1 MGGLEPRRKRPP
13 GPVLRLSPAGAGLEL
28 LCLGA
33 HSDDLEL
40 GCSGTILRLL
50 DELQID
56 RVTWVVLSGDTDRAV
71 EAERSCQRL
80 LDGRCET
87 EIHLQQFRDGFFP
100 YTAAPI
106 KEFFE
111 SLKAST
117 RPDLILTHYRED
129 RHQDHRLTSE
139 LTYNTFRDHLIL
151 EYEVMKKD
159 GDLGQPNTYVPL
171 DEATA
176 QRKVQLLMEGFG
188 SQRDKTWF
196 SEDAFLGLM
205 RLRGIEAGAPSGYAE
220 AFYGRKILI

>member
-1 MGGLEPRRKRPP
+1 M
-13 GPVLRLSPAGAGLEL
+13 LRLSPAAAGLEL

-33 HSDDLEL
+33 HSDDLEI
-40 GCSGTILRLL
+40 GCAGTVLRLL
-50 DELQID
+50 DELPI
-56 RVTWVVLSGDTDRAV
+56 RHVTWVVLSGDDQRSV
-71 EAERSCQRL
+71 EAERSCRRL

-87 EIHLQQFRDGFFP
+87 TIDLQHFRDGFFP
-100 YTAAPI
+100 YTAVPI

-111 SLKAST
+111 SLKART

-139 LTYNTFRDHLIL
+139 LTYNTFRDHLVL

-159 GDLGQPNTYVPL
+159 GDLGRPNTYVPL
-171 DEATA
+171 DEKTA
-176 QRKVQLLMEGFG
+176 YRKVELLMQGFG
-188 SQRDKTWF
+188 SQRDKSWF

-220 AFYGRKILI
+220 AFYGRKIVI

>member
-1 MGGLEPRRKRPP
+1 M
-13 GPVLRLSPAGAGLEL
+13 LRLGPGASGLEL

-40 GCSGTILRLL
+40 GCSGAILRLL
-50 DELQID
+50 DEGAVD
-56 RVTWVVLSGDTDRAV
+56 RITWVVLSGDAARAT
-71 EAERSCQRL
+71 EAERSCRRL
-80 LDGRCET
+80 LEDRCEL

-100 YTAAPI
+100 YTAGPI

-111 SLKAST
+111 ILKATT
-117 RPDLILTHYRED
+117 RPDLVLTHYRED

-139 LTYNTFRDHLIL
+139 LTYNTFRSHLIL

-171 DEATA
+171 DEATVH
-176 QRKVQLLMEGFG
+176 RKIQLLMEGFG

-205 RLRGIEAGAPSGYAE
+205 RLRGIEACAPSGYAE
-220 AFYGRKILI
+220 AFYGRKIVI

>member
-1 MGGLEPRRKRPP
+1 
-13 GPVLRLSPAGAGLEL
+13 VLRFSPASERLEL

-33 HSDDLEL
+33 HSDDIEL
-40 GCSGTILRLL
+40 GCAGTLLRLL
-50 DELQID
+50 DEHLIE
-56 RVTWVVLSGDTDRAV
+56 RVTWVVLSGEDARAA
-71 EAERSCQRL
+71 EAERSCRRV
-80 LDGRCET
+80 LDGRCKAELR
-87 EIHLQQFRDGFFP
+87 LQRFRDGFFP

-111 SLKAST
+111 SLKATT
-117 RPDLILTHYRED
+117 RPDLILTHYRDD

-139 LTYNTFRDHLIL
+139 LTYNTFRNHFIL

-171 DEATA
+171 DEQAVH
-176 QRKVQLLMEGFG
+176 RKVQLLMEGFG

-205 RLRGIEAGAPSGYAE
+205 RLRGIEACAPSGYAE
-220 AFYGRKILI
+220 AFYARKMVI

>member
-1 MGGLEPRRKRPP
+1 M
-13 GPVLRLSPAGAGLEL
+13 
-28 LCLGA
+28 GA

-40 GCSGTILRLL
+40 GCGGTILRLL
-50 DELQID
+50 DELAID
-56 RVTWVVLSGDTDRAV
+56 RVTWVVLSGDKDRAA
-71 EAERSCQRL
+71 EAERSCRRL

-100 YTAAPI
+100 YTAGPI

-117 RPDLILTHYRED
+117 RPDLILTHYRDD

-171 DEATA
+171 DEATV

-188 SQRDKTWF
+188 SQRDKSWF
-196 SEDAFLGLM
+196 SEDAFLGLI

-220 AFYGRKILI
+220 AFYGRKIVI

>member
-1 MGGLEPRRKRPP
+1 M
-13 GPVLRLSPAGAGLEL
+13 LRLSPAGAELEL

-40 GCSGTILRLL
+40 GCAGTLLRLL
-50 DELQID
+50 DELPIGQ
-56 RVTWVVLSGDTDRAV
+56 VTWVVLSGDEDRSV
-71 EAERSCQRL
+71 EAEQSYRRL
-80 LDGRCET
+80 LNGRCRT

-100 YTAAPI
+100 YTATEI

-111 SLKAST
+111 SLKT
-117 RPDLILTHYRED
+117 QVRPDLILTHYRDD

-159 GDLGQPNTYVPL
+159 GDLGRPNTYVAL
-171 DEATA
+171 DEDTV

-188 SQRDKTWF
+188 SQRDKSWF

-220 AFYGRKILI
+220 AFYGRKIVI

>member
-1 MGGLEPRRKRPP
+1 M
-13 GPVLRLSPAGAGLEL
+13 LRLSPTGAGLQL

-40 GCSGTILRLL
+40 GCGGTILRLL
-50 DELQID
+50 DELLVD
-56 RVTWVVLSGDTDRAV
+56 RVTWVVLSAHDERAE
-71 EAERSCQRL
+71 EAEASFHRL

-87 EIHLQQFRDGFFP
+87 DVHLECFRDGYFP
-100 YTAAPI
+100 YTAVAI

-111 SLKAST
+111 SLKAQVH
-117 RPDLILTHYRED
+117 PDLILTHYRDD

-139 LTYNTFRDHLIL
+139 LTYNTFRDHLIF

-171 DEATA
+171 DEETVY
-176 QRKVQLLMEGFG
+176 RKIQLLMDGFG
-188 SQRDKTWF
+188 SQRDKSWF

-205 RLRGIEAGAPSGYAE
+205 RLRGIEACAPSGYAE
-220 AFYGRKILI
+220 AFYGRKIVL